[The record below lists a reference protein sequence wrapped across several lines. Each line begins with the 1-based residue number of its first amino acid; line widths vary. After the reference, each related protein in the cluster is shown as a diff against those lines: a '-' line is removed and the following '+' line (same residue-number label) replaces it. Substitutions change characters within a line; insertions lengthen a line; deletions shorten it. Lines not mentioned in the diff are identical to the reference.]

1 MNTSWTS
8 AIQWQAP
15 RQDWQDRSVLAF
27 SVPVGHGA
35 AVPPN
40 VTLSRDERRAPQDPP
55 GEAFE
60 PYVKRQLAQ
69 LAQVLPQLT
78 IVRHGELQGSA
89 YPVREAVLR
98 WQAGERLLCQWVVWL
113 AMPDGT
119 VLNFTATAAN
129 DHFEA
134 VRPDFETALRQL
146 QIRPEQLPAP
156 KGA

>member
-60 PYVKRQLAQ
+60 PLAPAADDQ
-69 LAQVLPQLT
+69 EWDCARLP
-78 IVRHGELQGSA
+78 
-89 YPVREAVLR
+89 
-98 WQAGERLLCQWVVWL
+98 
-113 AMPDGT
+113 
-119 VLNFTATAAN
+119 
-129 DHFEA
+129 
-134 VRPDFETALRQL
+134 
-146 QIRPEQLPAP
+146 
-156 KGA
+156 